1 MTTPRT
7 FIRLLSTLL
16 AVCLLIVLLT
26 LWLGGRRA
34 NSVLAYVEQY
44 GETAQVRMVDVDRR
58 LDRRIHEYVDC
69 QVGWLPDRDRVVF
82 TFTPP
87 GGAHHVMAFDAFARR
102 PSTLTQDGRYNE
114 APAIS
119 PDGQWIAYAANRVN
133 NNPIYLLNTRTGEQQ
148 VLGSVRMWVTQMR
161 WSPDGRRILAR
172 GTQNNRTAAYYVLN
186 LGGGMYRLPNARW
199 ANWSG
204 DGRYTLYNDV
214 RAGAEHVYVRDMTT
228 GREQQV
234 TDTSALARQPVWS
247 PDGTRFVYVGGDAY
261 AKTLMLYEFGSGQ
274 TRALTPPEYSD
285 INLITWSADGAR
297 IAFSGRRLAVD
308 ERYDLLTPYDV
319 YVVGSTGGAVQ
330 LARRG
335 FGTYINNFS
344 QFCAFAWRP

>member
-1 MTTPRT
+1 MRG
-7 FIRLLSTLL
+7 FAYLRIL
-16 AVCLLIVLLT
+16 AAVLAACLLVISAT
-26 LWLGGRRA
+26 LWLGGQRA

-44 GETAQVRMVDVDRR
+44 GETAQVRMVDVERR

-69 QVGWLPDRDRVVF
+69 QVGWLPDRQRVVF

-87 GGAHHVMAFDAFARR
+87 GGEHHVMAYDAFARR
-102 PSTLTQDGRYNE
+102 RTPLTQDGRYNE

-119 PDGQWIAYAANRVN
+119 PDGQWIAYAANRVQR
-133 NNPIYLLNTRTGEQQ
+133 NPIYLLNTHTGEQQ
-148 VLGSVRMWVTQMR
+148 LLGNVPMWVTQMR
-161 WSPDGRRILAR
+161 WSPDGTRILAR

-186 LGGGMYRLPNARW
+186 MAGGMYRLPNAHW

-214 RAGAEHVYVRDMTT
+214 RAGAEHIYVRDMTT
-228 GREQQV
+228 GAEQQL
-234 TDTSALARQPVWS
+234 TDTGALVRQPVWS

-261 AKTLMLYEFGSGQ
+261 AKMLMLYDFGSGA
-274 TRALTPPEYSD
+274 TRALTQPEYAD
-285 INLITWSADGAR
+285 IGLVTWSADGRR

-308 ERYDLLTPYDV
+308 EQYDLLTPYDV
-319 YVVGSTGGAVQ
+319 YVVSSAGGDAQ

-344 QFCAFAWRP
+344 RFCAFAWRP

>member
-1 MTTPRT
+1 VRG
-7 FIRLLSTLL
+7 FAYLRIL
-16 AVCLLIVLLT
+16 AAVLAACLLVISAT
-26 LWLGGRRA
+26 LWLGGQRA

-44 GETAQVRMVDVDRR
+44 GETAQVRMVDVERR

-69 QVGWLPDRDRVVF
+69 QVGWLPDRQRVVF

-87 GGAHHVMAFDAFARR
+87 GGEHHVMAYDAFARR
-102 PSTLTQDGRYNE
+102 RTPLTQDGRYNE

-119 PDGQWIAYAANRVN
+119 PDGQWIAYAANRVQR
-133 NNPIYLLNTRTGEQQ
+133 NPIYLLNTHTGEQQ
-148 VLGSVRMWVTQMR
+148 LLGNVPMWVTQMR
-161 WSPDGRRILAR
+161 WSPDGTRILAR

-186 LGGGMYRLPNARW
+186 MAGGMYRLPNAHW

-214 RAGAEHVYVRDMTT
+214 RAGAEHIYVRDMTT
-228 GREQQV
+228 GAEQQL
-234 TDTSALARQPVWS
+234 TDTGALVRQPVWS

-261 AKTLMLYEFGSGQ
+261 AKMLMLYDFGSGA
-274 TRALTPPEYSD
+274 TRALTQPEYAD
-285 INLITWSADGAR
+285 IGLVTWSADGRR

-308 ERYDLLTPYDV
+308 EQYDLLTPYDV
-319 YVVGSTGGAVQ
+319 YVVSSAGGDAQ

-344 QFCAFAWRP
+344 RFCAFAWRP